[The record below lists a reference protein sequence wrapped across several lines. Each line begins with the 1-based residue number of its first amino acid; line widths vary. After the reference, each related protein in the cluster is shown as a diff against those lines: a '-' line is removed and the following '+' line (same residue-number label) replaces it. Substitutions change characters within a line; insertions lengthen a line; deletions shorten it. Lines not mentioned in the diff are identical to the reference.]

1 MGPARQHALHRQ
13 LGCGAVRSGAASR
26 GCRGGTAATAESAS
40 APGAAV
46 IERHKVGFMDVA
58 TSTQTIA
65 DLYARSLN
73 VLESLRARST
83 PEGSRTRQAPRFPI
97 TRAAELVGRT
107 SAAIREAEKDAR
119 LPGVE
124 RTASG
129 RRVGYTLAELNAM
142 RTVFGTRPWR
152 TAEDPLSVIAVQNF
166 KGGVGKSTVSV
177 HLAQYLAI
185 RGYRVCLID
194 CDSQG
199 SATMMMGYVPDLDI
213 AEEDTLYPFI
223 RNAEMSSLSYAVRET
238 HWDGLWLIPANL
250 RLYSAEY
257 ELAARI
263 ARSDQM
269 LLNRLSEGVAS
280 IAQHFDVVILDPPP
294 ALGTISL
301 SVMRAANAL
310 LIPVPPTVVD
320 FTSTTSF
327 LAMLYESIGV
337 LEDRGLPINLR
348 WIRFLA
354 TRADEQKSMQRELL
368 QIMRNLF
375 GENMLRAVLRDS
387 AEIDNASAR
396 MMSVYE
402 LEQPVTS
409 RETYLRCLTYLN
421 GVNAEIETQ
430 FRLTWPS
437 HADRLR
443 AEGVL

>member
-1 MGPARQHALHRQ
+1 MH
-13 LGCGAVRSGAASR
+13 C
-26 GCRGGTAATAESAS
+26 CAATLPSLTCPVEVFETAS
-40 APGAAV
+40 AVEALYNRS
-46 IERHKVGFMDVA
+46 IDVVSKLR
-58 TSTQTIA
+58 TRGDVLVEGVSEPMR
-65 DLYARSLN
+65 RSPRF
-73 VLESLRARST
+73 SI
-83 PEGSRTRQAPRFPI
+83 SRT
-97 TRAAELVGRT
+97 AELVGRT
-107 SAAIREAEKDAR
+107 PASIRDAEKEGR
-119 LPGVE
+119 LPNVP
-124 RTASG
+124 RTQSG
-129 RRVGYTLAELNAM
+129 RRIGYTLAEVNAM
-142 RTVFGTRPWR
+142 RTVFGTEPRR
-152 TAEDPLSVIAVQNF
+152 ADSDPLAVIAVQNF

-177 HLAQYLAI
+177 HLAQYLAMH
-185 RGYRVCLID
+185 GYRVCLID

-199 SATMMMGYVPDLDI
+199 SATMMMGHVPDLDI
-213 AEEDTLYPFI
+213 DEEDTLYPFF
-223 RNAEMSSLSYAVRET
+223 RNAEMSSLAYAVRET
-238 HWDGLWLIPANL
+238 HWDRLWLIPANL

-263 ARSDQM
+263 ARSDQR
-269 LLNRLSEGVAS
+269 LLNRLADGIAS
-280 IAQHFDVVILDPPP
+280 IAEHFDVVILDPPP

-337 LEDRGLPINLR
+337 LEDRGLTINLR

-375 GENMLRAVLRDS
+375 GESMLRAVLRDS

-421 GVNAEIETQ
+421 AVNAEIETQ

-437 HADRLR
+437 HTERLR
-443 AEGVL
+443 GEGVL

>member
-1 MGPARQHALHRQ
+1 MFETANTVEALYN
-13 LGCGAVRSGAASR
+13 RS
-26 GCRGGTAATAESAS
+26 
-40 APGAAV
+40 
-46 IERHKVGFMDVA
+46 IDVVA
-58 TSTQTIA
+58 K
-65 DLYARSLN
+65 
-73 VLESLRARST
+73 LRARGDVRV
-83 PEGSRTRQAPRFPI
+83 EGISEPTRRSPRFSISRT
-97 TRAAELVGRT
+97 AELVGRT
-107 SAAIREAEKDAR
+107 SASIRDAEKDGR
-119 LPGVE
+119 LPNVP
-124 RTASG
+124 RTQSG

-142 RTVFGTRPWR
+142 RTVFGTEPRR
-152 TAEDPLSVIAVQNF
+152 ADSDPLAIVAVQNF

-177 HLAQYLAI
+177 HLAQYLAM

-199 SATMMMGYVPDLDI
+199 SATMMMGHVPDLDI
-213 AEEDTLYPFI
+213 NEEDTLYPFI
-223 RNAEMSSLSYAVRET
+223 RNAEMSSLAYAVRET
-238 HWDGLWLIPANL
+238 HWDRLWLIPANL

-263 ARSDQM
+263 ARSDQR
-269 LLNRLSEGVAS
+269 LLNRLAEGIAS
-280 IAQHFDVVILDPPP
+280 ITEHFDVVILDPPP

-327 LAMLYESIGV
+327 LAMLFESIGV
-337 LEDRGLPINLR
+337 LEERGLPINLR

-421 GVNAEIETQ
+421 AVNAEIETQ

-437 HADRLR
+437 HTERLR